1 LLTDDEREEIFG
13 HPFAEYVP
21 EYDVLHPVQV
31 DARGSFM
38 SRDLANGN
46 ARRKRDI
53 GSTGGFKEPVFFKLS
68 AFGQDFHLNVT
79 INDELFSPNFE
90 IEIRSNGSSEF
101 HYEIDHCH
109 YIGQLLP
116 AEGNENKVAVSNCD
130 GLKGLIR
137 TPQDVFVV
145 HPLPD
150 RLKLGKNN
158 TRAHVIH
165 RRSLSPMRVQSLV
178 EALEKEKR
186 SDSWC
191 GVEDGSAV
199 QQSDEGESHLNFARS
214 SANQKR
220 TIESMIVVEKMMT
233 KFYGVDQIK
242 KYVPTIV
249 NMAHGILADAS
260 IGANIREA
268 L

>member
-1 LLTDDEREEIFG
+1 
-13 HPFAEYVP
+13 
-21 EYDVLHPVQV
+21 
-31 DARGSFM
+31 M

-130 GLKGLIR
+130 GLVR
-137 TPQDVFVV
+137 SFVFENVFSQNTP
-145 HPLPD
+145 
-150 RLKLGKNN
+150 
-158 TRAHVIH
+158 
-165 RRSLSPMRVQSLV
+165 
-178 EALEKEKR
+178 LEKLYSLK
-186 SDSWC
+186 WL
-191 GVEDGSAV
+191 
-199 QQSDEGESHLNFARS
+199 QL
-214 SANQKR
+214 
-220 TIESMIVVEKMMT
+220 VVRVIPFFFFFHRK
-233 KFYGVDQIK
+233 V
-242 KYVPTIV
+242 
-249 NMAHGILADAS
+249 
-260 IGANIREA
+260 
-268 L
+268 